1 MRIETG
7 SLALSELLKNI
18 DLKAELKKIDELPS
32 KTQQQEQINSK
43 KRFIQALLKNN
54 LPLTGLVLNY
64 VPVLPAGIRPAV
76 KLDDGSIATT
86 QQNNLDRKLLIT
98 NERVRNILETNEK
111 LQAPIFFLD
120 IEHNERRRLQKVFDQ
135 RQSGEGLPK
144 QSTAKSLLQIL
155 SGKEGILRKH
165 SLGKRVDYSARS
177 VISPNPNLALN
188 QVGIPVEM
196 ALVLYQ
202 PFLLASL
209 LKKGKSLE
217 EAKQLLLQS
226 DPEIFPLL
234 SQVIQNR
241 PVLLNRAPTLH
252 RLGMQGFQP
261 ILTLGKTIQL
271 HPLVT
276 VAFNA
281 DFDGDQMAVLLP
293 LTKKAQEEIQ
303 DRAMADS
310 QILDPKNGNLI
321 DAPTQDIILGLYY
334 LTRTDSLSSVNNV
347 NEKKNTLS
355 LYYETSQLEKDYE
368 SGKIGLATPLFIPLP
383 LAGKQFAASEE
394 QKFLLTT
401 FGKWKFNQILPPNF
415 LHYINDL
422 EYYNKHQVSPSPE
435 DIFALPTFDEE
446 LKNHSGWK
454 KKEIINFLN
463 KLTKTTSQEEMVKF
477 LDQLKNLGFA
487 AATKSGISI
496 SLFDLPK
503 IKEKE
508 AIFQTN

>member
-1 MRIETG
+1 
-7 SLALSELLKNI
+7 
-18 DLKAELKKIDELPS
+18 
-32 KTQQQEQINSK
+32 TQI
-43 KRFIQALLKNN
+43 
-54 LPLTGLVLNY
+54 
-64 VPVLPAGIRPAV
+64 
-76 KLDDGSIATT
+76 
-86 QQNNLDRKLLIT
+86 NNLDRKLILT
-98 NERVRNILETNEK
+98 NERLKNILEINK
-111 LQAPIFFLD
+111 NLQTPVLFLD
-120 IEHNERRRLQKVFDQ
+120 IIHNEQRKLQKAFDQ

-155 SGKEGILRKH
+155 SGKEGILRKY

-177 VISPNPNLALN
+177 VISPNPRLELN

-202 PFLLASL
+202 PYLLSAL

-217 EAKQLLLQS
+217 EAKQLLLRS

-234 SQVIQNR
+234 NQVIQNR

-293 LTKKAQEEIQ
+293 LTKKTQEEIQ

-334 LTRTDSLSSVNNV
+334 LTRTDSLSSVNNT
-347 NEKKNTLS
+347 NEKKNALP

-368 SGKIGLATPLFIPLP
+368 SGKINFGSPLFIPLP
-383 LAGKQFAASEE
+383 LAGKQFATSKE

-401 FGKWKFNQILPPNF
+401 FGKWKFNQILPPTF
-415 LHYINDL
+415 PYYINDL
-422 EYYNKHQVSPSPE
+422 EYYNKHQISPFSE
-435 DIFALPTFDEE
+435 DIFDLPTLNGE

-463 KLTKTTSQEEMVKF
+463 KLTKTVSQEEMVKF

-503 IKEKE
+503 IEEKE
-508 AIFQTN
+508 AIFQ